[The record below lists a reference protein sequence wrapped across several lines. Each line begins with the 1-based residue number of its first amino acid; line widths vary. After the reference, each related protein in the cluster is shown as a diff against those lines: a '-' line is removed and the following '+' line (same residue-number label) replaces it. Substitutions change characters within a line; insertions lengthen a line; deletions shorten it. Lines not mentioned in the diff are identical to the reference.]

1 MFIHYLSTNYFIKLL
16 IESSF
21 PFSFG
26 SHAVD
31 NDIKAHLRLK
41 VLVFF
46 EKNSVLESTKV
57 NASQFQPVTVDF
69 AASHQLVIISF
80 IKLQNAIV
88 AFQFENTIS

>member
-26 SHAVD
+26 SLAVD

-41 VLVFF
+41 VLV
-46 EKNSVLESTKV
+46 LESTTV